1 MKRRYLLIFSEPAHH
16 PEKVAEAVRSSYKSL
31 FGELGLASSDLR
43 LIKGYEREGA
53 VILRCALDSMP
64 RAILAAATVT
74 EIDGAKA
81 ALRVL
86 AVSGTIRGI
95 TRKLATRRWGW
106 PVSPRNHKSQQ
117 GARLKP
123 STDL

>member
-43 LIKGYEREGA
+43 LIKEYEREGA

-64 RAILAAATVT
+64 KAILAAATVT

-86 AVSGTIRGI
+86 AVSGTLTSLLRRIGKFR
-95 TRKLATRRWGW
+95 AT
-106 PVSPRNHKSQQ
+106 
-117 GARLKP
+117 
-123 STDL
+123 STSLGVQP